1 MILPKQ
7 SVGDAVSSDQRL
19 YNAEP
24 KPRYRLLNMQDTI
37 QEGDCYLED
46 DAETWTPVPESY
58 VGREFNARSLSRS
71 VLRRKVV

>member
-1 MILPKQ
+1 MSI
-7 SVGDAVSSDQRL
+7 DQRL
-19 YNAEP
+19 YNAVD

-37 QEGDCYLED
+37 QDGDCYLEE

-58 VGREFNARSLSRS
+58 VGREFNARSLPHP